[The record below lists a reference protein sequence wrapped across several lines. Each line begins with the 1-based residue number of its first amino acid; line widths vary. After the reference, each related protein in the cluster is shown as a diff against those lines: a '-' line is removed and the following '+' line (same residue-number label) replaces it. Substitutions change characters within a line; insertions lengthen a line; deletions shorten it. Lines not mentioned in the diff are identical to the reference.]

1 MRDILG
7 DAAALIQKICV
18 KKIKKIYLRQ
28 GATSNMFCDTSAN
41 SSFSPVDFSKIGKFT
56 SLG

>member
-1 MRDILG
+1 VILEYK
-7 DAAALIQKICV
+7 AALIQKICV
-18 KKIKKIYLRQ
+18 NKFTRIYSQ
-28 GATSNMFCDTSAN
+28 QSAASKMFNDAGGAN